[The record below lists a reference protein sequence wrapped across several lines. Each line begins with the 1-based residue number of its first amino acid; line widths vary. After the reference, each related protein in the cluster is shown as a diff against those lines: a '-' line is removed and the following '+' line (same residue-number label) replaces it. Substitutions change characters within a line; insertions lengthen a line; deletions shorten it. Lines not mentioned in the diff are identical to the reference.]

1 MKKKKSYQFGNNQK
15 KANNLGKGFILDKE
29 SIKANLEAINRKF
42 LTMVPQKRII
52 EKTGKP
58 LTVSEEMIEV
68 ITDDFGRSASYKT
81 KEYIKDFFTK
91 LIEGYISFS
100 RCGEEEEE
108 YKSTY
113 NKIKPGEDINK
124 LMETIYRFST
134 IKQNWDTQYLK
145 DKNVGDRDFKR
156 NLYNACMIDCIGLY
170 NCYANS
176 LSEEEDDE
184 LIKTATIVSNLLDED
199 F

>member
-1 MKKKKSYQFGNNQK
+1 
-15 KANNLGKGFILDKE
+15 
-29 SIKANLEAINRKF
+29 
-42 LTMVPQKRII
+42 
-52 EKTGKP
+52 
-58 LTVSEEMIEV
+58 MIEAV
-68 ITDDFGRSASYKT
+68 TDDFGRSASYKT
-81 KEYIKDFFTK
+81 KEYIIDFFTK

-100 RCGEEEEE
+100 RSGEEEEE

-113 NKIKPGEDINK
+113 NEINPGDDISK

-134 IKQNWDTQYLK
+134 IKQNWDTLYLK

-156 NLYNACMIDCIGLY
+156 ILYNACMIDCIGLY

-176 LSEEEDDE
+176 LCEEEDDE
-184 LIKTATIVSNLLDED
+184 LNKTATIFTNLLDED